1 MVTKKQLDSI
11 MKTMNPVIGFG
22 LIVVILDLAAPLDY
36 HLIFGAGLYT
46 AIYIISRAIGKYSGA
61 YFGASITHS
70 PDTVKL
76 YHYFSNKDEL
86 FMTCLG
92 IVFTG
97 LQSYIEEHKQ
107 SIRIEPAF
115 EAIKSYYM
123 LREDYFQLHPRQRPL
138 FVNAVL
144 RPPRQLADDISKLRE
159 PIKRLNR
166 SFMNGVISKGNM
178 RDGTDR
184 EYIASYLQIIEVYFW
199 DMVSQFYSGDGDDKA
214 TMLFRAE
221 KLLDML
227 LFGVLRS

>member
-1 MVTKKQLDSI
+1 MKQRERQERSKNGIIEAAFEEFAEKGYDAA
-11 MKTMNPVIGFG
+11 TMDGICLHG
-22 LIVVILDLAAPLDY
+22 
-36 HLIFGAGLYT
+36 
-46 AIYIISRAIGKYSGA
+46 ISKGM
-61 YFGASITHS
+61 
-70 PDTVKL
+70 L

-159 PIKRLNR
+159 PIKRLNI

-199 DMVSQFYSGDGDDKA
+199 DMVSQFYSGDGDDEA
-214 TMLFRAE
+214 IMLFRAE

>member
-1 MVTKKQLDSI
+1 MKQRERQERSKNGIIEAAFEEFAEKGYDAA
-11 MKTMNPVIGFG
+11 TMDGICLHG
-22 LIVVILDLAAPLDY
+22 
-36 HLIFGAGLYT
+36 
-46 AIYIISRAIGKYSGA
+46 ISKGM
-61 YFGASITHS
+61 
-70 PDTVKL
+70 L

-144 RPPRQLADDISKLRE
+144 RPPRQLADDISKLRD

-166 SFMNGVISKGNM
+166 SFMNRVISKGNM

-227 LFGVLRS
+227 DEDYDDLHGMGMEYLMQLFDEYLEGAAL

>member
-1 MVTKKQLDSI
+1 M
-11 MKTMNPVIGFG
+11 
-22 LIVVILDLAAPLDY
+22 
-36 HLIFGAGLYT
+36 
-46 AIYIISRAIGKYSGA
+46 
-61 YFGASITHS
+61 
-70 PDTVKL
+70 
-76 YHYFSNKDEL
+76 
-86 FMTCLG
+86 
-92 IVFTG
+92 FTG

-144 RPPRQLADDISKLRE
+144 KPPRQLADDISKLRE

>member
-1 MVTKKQLDSI
+1 MLGMLLVSAGIGFAVNGFMHTKVLNFMLIGMSFSTVFSNMVTKKQLDSI

-22 LIVVILDLAAPLDY
+22 LIVVILDLAATLDY

-70 PDTVKL
+70 PDTVKKYL
-76 YHYFSNKDEL
+76 GFS
-86 FMTCLG
+86 
-92 IVFTG
+92 
-97 LQSYIEEHKQ
+97 
-107 SIRIEPAF
+107 
-115 EAIKSYYM
+115 
-123 LREDYFQLHPRQRPL
+123 LHPRQRPL

-144 RPPRQLADDISKLRE
+144 KPPRQLADDISKLRE